1 MTNLTPQEREDALDE
16 ASQKIADARA
26 ECMRELP
33 GSPRTSPRS

>member
-33 GSPRTSPRS
+33 VKP